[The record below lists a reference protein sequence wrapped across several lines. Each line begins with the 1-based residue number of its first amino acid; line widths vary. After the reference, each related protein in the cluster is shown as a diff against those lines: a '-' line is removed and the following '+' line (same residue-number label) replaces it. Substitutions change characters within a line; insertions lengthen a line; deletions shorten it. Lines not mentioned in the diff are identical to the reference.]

1 MAAGTDLTSRLGAAL
16 DVLLAPRAGNIV
28 DLRARTDDHVVVGSV
43 GVAKERDVVDKLRG
57 GRGPAILIVDRIGAT
72 LRRALRDHPIALV
85 IATGEALSEDD
96 LGETPCLGPD
106 ARVIVGQGR
115 TIVVAHDAGDLAGLV
130 RAFGPARVRLAIAPT
145 PPWLPTWLASAA
157 LREHRIAGTV
167 AATSLSP
174 AWAIWARTAN
184 LADVVVP
191 LGVPEPALDRPRA
204 DELDVVIAAHELER
218 HTGPVF
224 PSPRV
229 IALVHDQLAG
239 TATSRDADGTSLAV
253 WSQARR
259 ALPWIGALVG
269 MEQPVPG
276 LPNDAPTA
284 AFLAQRVLLRAQ
296 ARRTAIA
303 AAGSPPAGPA
313 ADALARAR
321 EVLHNAGETLT
332 DQETKVVLKGVGMNV
347 TRQAV
352 ASSASGASGFAER
365 IGFPVVLKALSPE
378 LRRRQEIGAIEL
390 DLANSAA
397 VRRAYSTIVDA
408 VERRAPTARLDGVVV
423 AEHVAGGLD
432 VHAGIVRS
440 RSGALAVFARPLAG
454 DHALEPVLAPG
465 PLSWADAVGLADA
478 ALARIPVPALRR
490 ESDPPATALADV
502 LWRLGL
508 LVEHFGDRITQIDVD
523 PVRLLADARGYV
535 VLDARGRQRAHLE
548 GR

>member
-1 MAAGTDLTSRLGAAL
+1 MAAGADLTSRVDAAL
-16 DVLLAPRAGNIV
+16 DVLLAPRGDTLV
-28 DLRARTDDHVVVGSV
+28 DLRARTDDHVVVGSMTT
-43 GVAKERDVVDKLRG
+43 AKERDVVDRLRA
-57 GRGPAILIVDRIGAT
+57 GRGPVVLVVDRIGAT
-72 LRRALRDHPIALV
+72 LRRALRDHPIALL
-85 IATGEALSEDD
+85 IATGEAIAPEE
-96 LGETPCLGPD
+96 LGETPCLGPN
-106 ARVIVGQGR
+106 ARVVVGEGR
-115 TIVVAHDAGDLAGLV
+115 TIVVAHDGGDLAGLL
-130 RAFGPARVRLAIAPT
+130 RAFGPARVRLALAPT
-145 PPWLPTWLASAA
+145 PSWLPTWLAAAA
-157 LREHRIAGTV
+157 LRDHPVVGTV
-167 AATSLSP
+167 AASALSP
-174 AWAIWARTAN
+174 AWASWARTAT

-204 DELDVVIAAHELER
+204 EELDVVLAAHALER

-229 IALVHDQLAG
+229 IALVHDHLAG
-239 TATSRDADGTSLAV
+239 AATPRDADGTSMAV

-269 MEQPVPG
+269 MEQPLVG
-276 LPNDAPTA
+276 LPHDAPTA
-284 AFLAQRVLLRAQ
+284 AFLAQRVLLRVHT
-296 ARRTAIA
+296 RRDAIA
-303 AAGSPPAGPA
+303 AAGPAPATPA
-313 ADALARAR
+313 ADALARAQ
-321 EVLHNAGETLT
+321 EILHNAGETLT
-332 DQETKVVLKGVGMNV
+332 DQETKVVLKGVGMHV

-352 ASSASGASGFAER
+352 ANSASGAAGFAER

-378 LRRRQEIGAIEL
+378 LRRRSELGALEL

-423 AEHVAGGLD
+423 AEHVPAGLD
-432 VHAGIVRS
+432 VHAGIVKS
-440 RSGALAVFARPLAG
+440 KSGALAVFARPLAG
-454 DHALEPVLAPG
+454 DQPLEPVLAPA

-490 ESDPPATALADV
+490 ETDPPAAALAEV

-508 LVEHFGDRITQIDVD
+508 LAEHFGERLTQIEVD